1 MQKAKAKEQ
10 NMTKEFNVEH
20 QIKKSINNAF
30 QSAKVKIQRQG
41 RIIVEFRAGILPAFV
56 SYLKEYLDF
65 KHLVMMSC
73 VDWMEEN
80 EFEIVYHLWS
90 YEQKVHIMVK
100 VRLNRE
106 KPLMQS
112 ISKLWDQAETY
123 EREIHEMNGV
133 DFEGHPGMRDL
144 ILEDWDDIPPMRRDF
159 KTVDFVN
166 ETYEW
171 RNGRENKQDVRETI
185 AKQVQ
190 TEVPDFEDSK

>member
-1 MQKAKAKEQ
+1 MSDKYIIEEK
-10 NMTKEFNVEH
+10 
-20 QIKKSINNAF
+20 IKQSINEAF

-41 RIIVEFRAGILPAFV
+41 RITVEFRAGILPAFA
-56 SYLKEYLDF
+56 SYLKEYMGF
-65 KHLVMMSC
+65 RHLVMMSC
-73 VDWMEEN
+73 VDWLEEN

-100 VRLNRE
+100 VRLDRE
-106 KPLMQS
+106 KPVMQS

-123 EREIHEMNGV
+123 EREIKEMNGV

-159 KTVDFVN
+159 HTVEYVN

-171 RNGRENKQDVRETI
+171 RKGREDKQDVRETI

-190 TEVPDFEDSK
+190 TEVPNFEKDK